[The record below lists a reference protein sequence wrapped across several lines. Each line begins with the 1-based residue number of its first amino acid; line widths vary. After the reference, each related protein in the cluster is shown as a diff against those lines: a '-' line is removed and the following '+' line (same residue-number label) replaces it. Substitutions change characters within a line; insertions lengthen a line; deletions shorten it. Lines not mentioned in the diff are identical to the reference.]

1 MTTMRTATVIR
12 ARADIDSDSLY
23 SAEELHMDGLSS
35 SIVDAAVQMQQAQL
49 QQQVQLAVLK
59 KAMDTQAAT
68 GLALIQA
75 LPQVSALETSG
86 AVGTRLNV
94 FA

>member
-1 MTTMRTATVIR
+1 MSQ
-12 ARADIDSDSLY
+12 RADTLLSKALLWGM
-23 SAEELHMDGLSS
+23 EMDGLSS
-35 SIVDAAVQMQQAQL
+35 AIVDAAVQMQQAQL

-75 LPQVSALETSG
+75 LPSSPALETSG
-86 AVGTRLNV
+86 NIGTRLNV

>member
-1 MTTMRTATVIR
+1 
-12 ARADIDSDSLY
+12 
-23 SAEELHMDGLSS
+23 MDGLSS

-75 LPQVSALETSG
+75 LPQVSGLETSG